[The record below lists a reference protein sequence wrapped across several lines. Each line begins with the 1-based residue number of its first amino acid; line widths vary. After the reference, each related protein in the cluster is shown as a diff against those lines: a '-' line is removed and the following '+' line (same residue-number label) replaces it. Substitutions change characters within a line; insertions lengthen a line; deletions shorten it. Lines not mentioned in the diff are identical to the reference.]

1 MMNYGFTKQF
11 STENAARYFAR
22 VENRIE
28 KWPTALE
35 IHIGYIHYPG
45 YLHLEKNKKKKKL
58 ISFYDIY
65 ECPLKFNF
73 FDQKQ
78 IFV

>member
-35 IHIGYIHYPG
+35 IHIGYIHLSRILTFG
-45 YLHLEKNKKKKKL
+45 EKQEEEKT
-58 ISFYDIY
+58 D
-65 ECPLKFNF
+65 
-73 FDQKQ
+73 
-78 IFV
+78 

>member
-1 MMNYGFTKQF
+1 MNYGFTKQF

-35 IHIGYIHYPG
+35 IHIGYIQDTYIWRKTRRR
-45 YLHLEKNKKKKKL
+45 KN
-58 ISFYDIY
+58 
-65 ECPLKFNF
+65 
-73 FDQKQ
+73 
-78 IFV
+78 

>member
-1 MMNYGFTKQF
+1 MNYGFTKQF

-35 IHIGYIHYPG
+35 IHIGYIHLSRILTFG
-45 YLHLEKNKKKKKL
+45 EKQEEEKT
-58 ISFYDIY
+58 D
-65 ECPLKFNF
+65 
-73 FDQKQ
+73 
-78 IFV
+78 